1 MAARAGGMIGRMDVE
16 LRQLRV
22 FLTVAS
28 ELHFSRAAR
37 RLHVSQPA
45 LSQQIRALERTLGAA
60 LFDRTSRATEL
71 TPAGR
76 VLLDA
81 APRVLFEAER
91 AQSLVTQAANGAVGL
106 LVVGSVGTAL
116 ASVTPRILRAMRASF
131 PDLQLEV
138 SQQDTGAQL
147 VALADGRLDV
157 GVVRAASPT
166 AAVAV
171 EHLVSEPLLA
181 ALPGDHPLAGQ
192 DEIDPADLAAEAF
205 VLWPRSLGMA
215 FFDIIT
221 SYCREHGFSPR
232 IVAEGADIET
242 QLGLVAAGLG
252 VSLQPAYYAN
262 LRPPG
267 VVFRPLAGEVPMVAL
282 QVAWR
287 RADRSPAVAHF
298 VDAARALST

>member
-1 MAARAGGMIGRMDVE
+1 MDLE
-16 LRQLRV
+16 LRQLRT
-22 FLTVAS
+22 FLAVAA

-60 LFDRTSRATEL
+60 LFDRSSRATEL

-106 LVVGSVGTAL
+106 LNVGSVGTAL
-116 ASVTPRILRAMRASF
+116 ASITPRILRSVRAYF

-138 SQQDTGAQL
+138 SQQDTAAQL
-147 VALADGRLDV
+147 VALADGSLDV
-157 GVVRAASPT
+157 GLVRAAEPT
-166 AAVAV
+166 ETVSV

-181 ALPGDHPLAGQ
+181 ALPSDHPLA
-192 DEIDPADLAAEAF
+192 DRTSIVPEDLADEPF
-205 VLWPRSLGMA
+205 VLWPRPLGRA

-221 SYCREHGFSPR
+221 RYCLDHGFSPR

-252 VSLQPAYYAN
+252 VSLQPSYYAN

-267 VVFRPLAGEVPMVAL
+267 VAFLPLEGEVPQIAL

-287 RADRSPAVAHF
+287 RTDRSPAVAHF
-298 VDAARALST
+298 VEAALECARTA

>member
-1 MAARAGGMIGRMDVE
+1 MDLE
-16 LRQLRV
+16 LRQLRT
-22 FLTVAS
+22 FLAVAA

-60 LFDRTSRATEL
+60 LFDRSSRATEL

-106 LVVGSVGTAL
+106 LNVGSVGTAL
-116 ASVTPRILRAMRASF
+116 ASITPRILRSVREHF

-138 SQQDTGAQL
+138 SQQDTAAQL
-147 VALADGRLDV
+147 VALADGSLDV
-157 GVVRAASPT
+157 GLVRAADPT
-166 AAVAV
+166 ETVAI
-171 EHLVSEPLLA
+171 EHLVAEPLLA
-181 ALPGDHPLAGQ
+181 ALPSDHPLAGAASIVP
-192 DEIDPADLAAEAF
+192 EDLADEPF
-205 VLWPRSLGMA
+205 VLWPRPLGRA

-221 SYCREHGFSPR
+221 RYCLDHGFSPR

-252 VSLQPAYYAN
+252 VSLQPSYYAN

-267 VVFRPLAGEVPMVAL
+267 VVFLPLEGEVPQIAL

-298 VDAARALST
+298 VAAALECARTA

>member
-1 MAARAGGMIGRMDVE
+1 MDLE
-16 LRQLRV
+16 LRQLRT
-22 FLTVAS
+22 FLAVAA

-60 LFDRTSRATEL
+60 LFDRSSRATEL

-81 APRVLFEAER
+81 APRVLYEAER

-106 LVVGSVGTAL
+106 LNVGSVGTAL
-116 ASVTPRILRAMRASF
+116 ASITPRILRSVRAHF

-138 SQQDTGAQL
+138 SQQDTAAQL
-147 VALADGRLDV
+147 VALTDGSLDV
-157 GVVRAASPT
+157 GLVRAADPT
-166 AAVAV
+166 ETVAI

-181 ALPGDHPLAGQ
+181 AVPSDHPLAGSASIVP
-192 DEIDPADLAAEAF
+192 EDLADEPF
-205 VLWPRSLGMA
+205 VLWPRPLGRA

-221 SYCREHGFSPR
+221 SYCLDHGFSPR

-252 VSLQPAYYAN
+252 VSLQPSYYAN

-267 VVFRPLAGEVPMVAL
+267 VAFLPLEGDVPQIAL

-287 RADRSPAVAHF
+287 RTDRSPAVAHF
-298 VDAARALST
+298 VDAALECARTP

>member
-1 MAARAGGMIGRMDVE
+1 MDVE
-16 LRQLRV
+16 LRQLRT
-22 FLTVAS
+22 FLTVAA

-60 LFDRTSRATEL
+60 LFDRSSRATEL

-81 APRVLFEAER
+81 APRVLYEAER

-106 LVVGSVGTAL
+106 LNVGSVGTAL
-116 ASVTPRILRAMRASF
+116 ASITPRILRSVRAQF

-138 SQQDTGAQL
+138 SQQDTAAQL

-157 GVVRAASPT
+157 GLVRAADST
-166 AAVAV
+166 DTVVV

-181 ALPGDHPLAGQ
+181 AVPSDHRLAGGCSIVP
-192 DEIDPADLAAEAF
+192 EDLADEPF
-205 VLWPRSLGMA
+205 VLWPRPLGRA

-221 SYCREHGFSPR
+221 RYCLDHGFSPR

-252 VSLQPAYYAN
+252 VSLQPSYYAN

-267 VVFRPLAGEVPMVAL
+267 VVFLPLEGEVPQVAL

-287 RADRSPAVAHF
+287 RRDRSPAVAHF
-298 VDAARALST
+298 VDAAGVCARTP

>member
-1 MAARAGGMIGRMDVE
+1 MDVE

-28 ELHFSRAAR
+28 ELHFSRAAA

-45 LSQQIRALERTLGAA
+45 LSQQIRTLEKALGAT
-60 LFDRTSRATEL
+60 LFDRTSRSTEL

-91 AQSLVTQAANGAVGL
+91 ARTRVGQAADGAAGL

-116 ASVTPRILRAMRASF
+116 ASIAPRILRTVRGRF
-131 PDLQLEV
+131 PELQLEV
-138 SQQDTGAQL
+138 SQYDTAAQM
-147 VALADGRLDV
+147 VAIAEERLDV
-157 GVVRAASPT
+157 GLVREAAPT
-166 AAVAV
+166 ATVVV
-171 EHLVSEPLLA
+171 EELVSEPLLVV
-181 ALPGDHPLAGQ
+181 LPGDHRLATRDAVDAAELAG
-192 DEIDPADLAAEAF
+192 EPF
-205 VLWPRSLGMA
+205 VLWPRPLGA
-215 FFDIIT
+215 PFFDILT
-221 SYCREHGFSPR
+221 GYCREHGFSPR

-242 QLGLVAAGLG
+242 QLSLVAAGIG
-252 VSLQPAYYAN
+252 VSLQPSYYAN

-267 VVFRPLAGEVPMVAL
+267 VEFRPLAGGAPRVAL

-287 RADRSPAVAHF
+287 RRDRSPAVAHF
-298 VDAARALST
+298 VEAARECAGAG

>member
-1 MAARAGGMIGRMDVE
+1 MVDVE

-28 ELHFSRAAR
+28 ELHFSRAAAL
-37 RLHVSQPA
+37 LHISQPA
-45 LSQQIRALERTLGAA
+45 LSQQIRTLERALGTP

-91 AQSLVTQAANGAVGL
+91 AQARVSQAAEGASGL

-116 ASVTPRILRAMRASF
+116 ASIAPRILRTVRARF

-138 SQQDTGAQL
+138 SQHDTGAQMI
-147 VALADGRLDV
+147 ALAEERLD
-157 GVVRAASPT
+157 GGLVREAVPT
-166 AAVAV
+166 STVTV
-171 EHLVSEPLLA
+171 EELISEPLLA
-181 ALPGDHPLAGQ
+181 VLPGDHPLAAHDTVDAG
-192 DEIDPADLAAEAF
+192 DLAGEPF
-205 VLWPRSLGMA
+205 VLWPRPLGSA
-215 FFDIIT
+215 FFDILT
-221 SYCREHGFSPR
+221 GYCREHGFSPR

-242 QLGLVAAGLG
+242 QLSLVAAGLG
-252 VSLQPAYYAN
+252 VSLQPSYYAN

-267 VVFRPLAGEVPMVAL
+267 VAFRPLSGDVPTVAL

-287 RADRSPAVAHF
+287 RRDRSPAVGHF
-298 VDAARALST
+298 VEAARECAAAG